1 VPDLRLDDL
10 RRSFASVALSAG
22 VDLHQVSQLLGHKS
36 AQTRR
41 AYAYLVEEAV
51 ALASRRMSEM
61 LSAEPLAQQLARKNS
76 RD

>member
-1 VPDLRLDDL
+1 
-10 RRSFASVALSAG
+10 VALSAG

-36 AQTRR
+36 AQTTR
-41 AYAYLVEEAV
+41 AYAYLVEEAAHDAV